1 MKLTLL
7 AAMLATTIGT
17 ASFAQEATVTVDT
30 TAVKVGSA
38 DVTYSIDVGADLELS
53 VTDTVSALVSVDL
66 EVADVAADTSAIELT
81 NWAIGATVNDVT
93 VTVGEQSDLYTE
105 SLMNELG
112 GYSLATVATAE
123 YSLIVSNANFAGLI
137 GYDSVTEDWTNIQVA
152 GTFDLAP
159 TWTVNAVMD
168 YQNVSEAWAVGADVS
183 GAIGDV
189 TTDVAVTYTD
199 IDQALGYEVAVGYR
213 MGTFGLTG
221 FAGGSSNTD
230 TVDYVGA
237 AAMTNIDV
245 VNVWAETVY
254 DLDSEETAVAAG
266 VSFTF

>member
-1 MKLTLL
+1 LYNRRILAKCYLQTQREKYMKLTLL

-105 SLMNELG
+105 SLMNEL
-112 GYSLATVATAE
+112 
-123 YSLIVSNANFAGLI
+123 AGLI